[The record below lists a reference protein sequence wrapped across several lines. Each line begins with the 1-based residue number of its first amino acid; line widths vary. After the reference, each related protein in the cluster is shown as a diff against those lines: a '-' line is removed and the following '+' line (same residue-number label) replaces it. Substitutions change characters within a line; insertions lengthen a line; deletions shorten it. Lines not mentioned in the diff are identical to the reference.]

1 MAQSTILLTAVLQD
15 EHMNE
20 QRNLLLAIV
29 VSVAILFGFQLVFS
43 PQTMLPDE
51 ENEPA
56 QTGITQTPTR
66 DFVQSPPNDREDLS
80 VPVDPS
86 AERTVL
92 LEEAARIP
100 INPHDE
106 GAAISGSIA
115 LKGARIDD
123 VVLNRYQEEIEP
135 NSPRIVMFSPLETA
149 LPYYADFGWVVDQGI
164 EIELPDGET
173 IWSADRDKLI
183 PSQPVKLSWQNGEGL
198 RFEREIAVD
207 ENYMFTI
214 TDRVINDGTRSLLLY
229 PYGLISRTDEPDTLG
244 FFILHEGPLGVFDGT
259 LQELTY
265 DDLRDNPAETVQS
278 TGGWIGITDKYW
290 LAALIPDQ
298 NIPMTGRFYYTN
310 TGSREKFQ
318 VDYLL
323 EGKPLA
329 PAGRI
334 EVTNRLFAGA
344 KVVTLLDQYESDF
357 GIARFDLAVDFGWF
371 YFLTKP
377 LFYLIHYLTG
387 YLGNIGLA
395 ILSVTVIIK
404 LVFFP
409 LANKSY
415 TAMSKLKKLQ
425 PDMMKLREQFG
436 DDKVRLNQEMMAL
449 YKREGANPL
458 AGCLPIVIQIP
469 VFFALY
475 KVLFVTIEMRHAPFY
490 GWVQDLSAPD
500 PTSIFNLF
508 GLLPYTP
515 PEFLAIGLWPL
526 AMGFTM
532 WLQQKL
538 NPAPPDPTQARI
550 MMLLPVVFT
559 FLFARFAAGLV
570 IYWTWNNV
578 LSILQ
583 QWVIMRRMGVRA

>member
-1 MAQSTILLTAVLQD
+1 MLLTAVGQD
-15 EHMNE
+15 KHMNE
-20 QRNLLLAIV
+20 QRNLLLAIL
-29 VSVAILFGFQLVFS
+29 VSVAILFGFQFAFG
-43 PQTMLPDE
+43 PQKKLPDGDSE
-51 ENEPA
+51 FAEAGNPPVPI
-56 QTGITQTPTR
+56 QDRTQTPSR
-66 DFVQSPPNDREDLS
+66 HQAELS
-80 VPVDPS
+80 VPVGS
-86 AERTVL
+86 
-92 LEEAARIP
+92 EEAAREVMLGQGARIP
-100 INPHDE
+100 INPNDD
-106 GAAISGSIA
+106 GATITGSIA
-115 LKGARIDD
+115 LKGGRIDD
-123 VVLNRYQEEIEP
+123 VILNLYQENTQP
-135 NSPRIVMFSPLETA
+135 DSPRIVIFSPPETSR
-149 LPYYADFGWVVDQGI
+149 PYHADFGWVADQDT
-164 EIELPDGET
+164 EVELPGHET
-173 IWSADRDKLI
+173 VWASNRHELN
-183 PSQPVKLSWQNGEGL
+183 PSQPVQLSWQNDDGL

-214 TDRVINDGTRSLLLY
+214 TDRVINDGDRSWVLY
-229 PYGLISRTDEPDTLG
+229 PYGLISRTDEPKTLG
-244 FFILHEGPLGVFDGT
+244 FFILHEGPLGVFNGT
-259 LQELTY
+259 LQELSY
-265 DDLRDNPAETVQS
+265 DDLRDKSGDTVQS

-298 NIPMTGRFYYTN
+298 TIPMTGRFSHRSTA
-310 TGSREKFQ
+310 GREKFQ

-323 EGKPLA
+323 EGKSLA

-344 KVVTLLDQYESDF
+344 KVVTLLDQYEKDL

-377 LFYLIHYLTG
+377 LFYLIRYLTG

-404 LVFFP
+404 LIFFP

-415 TAMSKLKKLQ
+415 VAMSKLKRLQ
-425 PDMMKLREQFG
+425 PEMLKLREQFSG
-436 DDKVRLNQEMMAL
+436 DKVRLNQEMMTL

-490 GWVQDLSAPD
+490 GWIQDLSAPD
-500 PTSIFNLF
+500 PTNLF
-508 GLLPYTP
+508 NVFGILPYTP
-515 PEFLAIGLWPL
+515 PEFLAVGIWPI

-538 NPAPPDPTQARI
+538 NPAPPDPMQAKI
-550 MMLLPVVFT
+550 MMMLPIVFT
-559 FLFARFAAGLV
+559 FLFARFAVGLV

-583 QWVIMRRMGVRA
+583 QWVIMRRMGVKA

>member
-1 MAQSTILLTAVLQD
+1 
-15 EHMNE
+15 MNE
-20 QRNLLLAIV
+20 QRNLLLAIL
-29 VSVAILFGFQLVFS
+29 VSVAILFGFQFAFG
-43 PQTMLPDE
+43 PQKKLPDGDSE
-51 ENEPA
+51 FAEAGNPPVPI
-56 QTGITQTPTR
+56 QDRTQTPSR
-66 DFVQSPPNDREDLS
+66 HQAELS
-80 VPVDPS
+80 VPVGS
-86 AERTVL
+86 EAAREVVL
-92 LEEAARIP
+92 GQGARIP
-100 INPHDE
+100 INPNDD
-106 GAAISGSIA
+106 GATITGSIA
-115 LKGARIDD
+115 LTGGRIDD
-123 VVLNRYQEEIEP
+123 VILNLYQENTQP
-135 NSPRIVMFSPLETA
+135 DSPRIVIFSPPETSQ
-149 LPYYADFGWVVDQGI
+149 PYHADFGWVADQDT
-164 EIELPDGET
+164 EVELPGHET
-173 IWSADRDKLI
+173 VWASNRHELN
-183 PSQPVKLSWQNGEGL
+183 PSQPVQLSWQNDDGL

-214 TDRVINDGTRSLLLY
+214 TDRVINDGDRSWVLY
-229 PYGLISRTDEPDTLG
+229 PYGLISRTDEPKTLG
-244 FFILHEGPLGVFDGT
+244 FFILHEGPLGVFNGT
-259 LQELTY
+259 LQELSY
-265 DDLRDNPAETVQS
+265 DDLRDKSGDTVQS

-298 NIPMTGRFYYTN
+298 TIPMTGRFSHRSTA
-310 TGSREKFQ
+310 GREKFQ

-323 EGKPLA
+323 EGKSLA

-344 KVVTLLDQYESDF
+344 KVVTLLDQYEKDL

-377 LFYLIHYLTG
+377 LFYLIRYLTG

-404 LVFFP
+404 LIFFP

-415 TAMSKLKKLQ
+415 VAMSKLKRLQ
-425 PDMMKLREQFG
+425 PEMLKLREQFSG
-436 DDKVRLNQEMMAL
+436 DKVRLNQEMMTL

-490 GWVQDLSAPD
+490 GWIQDLSAPD
-500 PTSIFNLF
+500 PTNLF
-508 GLLPYTP
+508 NVFGILPYTP
-515 PEFLAIGLWPL
+515 PEFLAVGIWPI

-538 NPAPPDPTQARI
+538 NPAPPDPMQAKI
-550 MMLLPVVFT
+550 MMMLPIVFT
-559 FLFARFAAGLV
+559 FLFARFAVGLV

-583 QWVIMRRMGVRA
+583 QWVIMRRMGVKA

>member
-1 MAQSTILLTAVLQD
+1 
-15 EHMNE
+15 MNE

-29 VSVAILFGFQLVFS
+29 VSVAILFGFQLAFGPQPS
-43 PQTMLPDE
+43 PPGE
-51 ENEPA
+51 ESASIETGTPRAPA
-56 QTGITQTPTR
+56 RERVQTP
-66 DFVQSPPNDREDLS
+66 PKDRADPS
-80 VPVDPS
+80 VPADPGVQRAVVS
-86 AERTVL
+86 VQAPRVL
-92 LEEAARIP
+92 
-100 INPHDE
+100 INPDVA

-115 LKGARIDD
+115 LKGGRIDD
-123 VVLNRYQEEIEP
+123 VILNRYREEIEP
-135 NSPRIVMFSPLETA
+135 DSARIVMLSPSETSR
-149 LPYYADFGWVVDQGI
+149 PYHADFGWVVDQGI
-164 EIELPDGET
+164 EVELPDSET
-173 IWSADRDKLI
+173 VWTADQDELT
-183 PSQPVKLSWQNGEGL
+183 PAQPVKLNWQNEEGL
-198 RFEREIAVD
+198 LFEREIAID
-207 ENYMFTI
+207 ENYMFTV
-214 TDRVINDGTRSLLLY
+214 TDRVINNGTRSLVLY
-229 PYGLISRTDEPDTLG
+229 PYGLISRTDEPKTLG

-259 LQELTY
+259 LQELSY
-265 DDLRDNPAETVQS
+265 DDLRDKRTETAES

-290 LAALIPDQ
+290 LAALVPDQ
-298 NIPMTGRFYYTN
+298 NSPMTGRFFYTN
-310 TGSREKFQ
+310 TTNREKFQ
-318 VDYLL
+318 VDYIL
-323 EGKPLA
+323 EGRSLEPS
-329 PAGRI
+329 GSI
-334 EVTNRLFAGA
+334 EVTNHLFAGA
-344 KVVTLLDQYESDF
+344 KVVTLLDQYESDL

-404 LVFFP
+404 LIFFP

-425 PDMMKLREQFG
+425 PEMMKLREQLG

-449 YKREGANPL
+449 YKKEGANPL

-490 GWVQDLSAPD
+490 GWVHDLSAPD
-500 PTSIFNLF
+500 PTSVFNLF
-508 GLLPYTP
+508 GLLPYAP
-515 PEFLAIGLWPL
+515 FEFLAIGVWPL

-532 WLQQKL
+532 WLQMKL
-538 NPAPPDPTQARI
+538 NPTPPDPMQARI
-550 MMLLPVVFT
+550 MMLLPIVFT

-583 QWVIMRRMGVRA
+583 QWVIMRRMGVKA

>member
-1 MAQSTILLTAVLQD
+1 MK
-15 EHMNE
+15 E
-20 QRNLLLAIV
+20 QGNLLLAIV
-29 VSVAILFGFQLVFS
+29 LSLLILLGFQYFFEAPKMKKETERKKHLEQTEDLIKNNTNDLEDNITGYLEIDDALNKDQRIKIDATRLQGSISLKGLKIDDLTFKNYKETLNNDSKLVTLFKPSSTRGGYFS
-43 PQTMLPDE
+43 NFGWIKAST
-51 ENEPA
+51 NE
-56 QTGITQTPTR
+56 
-66 DFVQSPPNDREDLS
+66 DFDLPND
-80 VPVDPS
+80 
-86 AERTVL
+86 
-92 LEEAARIP
+92 
-100 INPHDE
+100 
-106 GAAISGSIA
+106 
-115 LKGARIDD
+115 
-123 VVLNRYQEEIEP
+123 Q
-135 NSPRIVMFSPLETA
+135 
-149 LPYYADFGWVVDQGI
+149 
-164 EIELPDGET
+164 T
-173 IWSADRDKLI
+173 IWTANSKKITSNNPAI
-183 PSQPVKLSWQNGEGL
+183 FSWANEQGVQ
-198 RFEREIAVD
+198 FEQEISID

-214 TDRVINDGTRSLLLY
+214 KQKVINNTDKNISIS
-229 PYGLISRTDEPDTLG
+229 PVAKISRTDTPKTQG
-244 FFILHEGPLGVFDGT
+244 FFILHEGPLGVFNGT
-259 LQELTY
+259 LQELDY

-290 LAALIPDQ
+290 LGALIPDQ

-310 TGSREKFQ
+310 IESREKFQ

-334 EVTNRLFAGA
+334 EFTNRLFAGA

-395 ILSVTVIIK
+395 ILAVTVIIK
-404 LVFFP
+404 LIFFP

-425 PDMMKLREQFG
+425 PEMMKLREQFG

-490 GWVQDLSAPD
+490 GWIEDLSAPD

-508 GLLPYTP
+508 GLLPYIP
-515 PEFLAIGLWPL
+515 PDFLAIGVWPL

-538 NPAPPDPTQARI
+538 NPTPPDPTQARI

-570 IYWTWNNV
+570 IYWTWNNI

>member
-1 MAQSTILLTAVLQD
+1 MLLTAVGQD
-15 EHMNE
+15 KHMNE
-20 QRNLLLAIV
+20 QRNLLLAIL
-29 VSVAILFGFQLVFS
+29 VSVAILFGFQFAFG
-43 PQTMLPDE
+43 PQKKLPDGDSE
-51 ENEPA
+51 FAEAGNPPVPI
-56 QTGITQTPTR
+56 QDRTQTPSR
-66 DFVQSPPNDREDLS
+66 HQAELS
-80 VPVDPS
+80 VPVGS
-86 AERTVL
+86 EAAREVVL
-92 LEEAARIP
+92 GQGARIP
-100 INPHDE
+100 INPNDD
-106 GAAISGSIA
+106 GATITGSIA
-115 LKGARIDD
+115 LKGGRIDD
-123 VVLNRYQEEIEP
+123 VILNLYQENTQP
-135 NSPRIVMFSPLETA
+135 DSPRIVIFSPPETSR
-149 LPYYADFGWVVDQGI
+149 PYHADFGWVADQDT
-164 EIELPDGET
+164 EVELPGHET
-173 IWSADRDKLI
+173 VWASNRHELN
-183 PSQPVKLSWQNGEGL
+183 PSQPVQLSWQNDDGL

-214 TDRVINDGTRSLLLY
+214 TDRVINDGDRSWVLY
-229 PYGLISRTDEPDTLG
+229 PYGLISRTDEPKTLG
-244 FFILHEGPLGVFDGT
+244 FFILHEGPLGVFNGT
-259 LQELTY
+259 LQELSY
-265 DDLRDNPAETVQS
+265 DDLRDKSGDTVQS

-298 NIPMTGRFYYTN
+298 TIPMTGRFSHRSTA
-310 TGSREKFQ
+310 GREKFQ

-323 EGKPLA
+323 EGKSLA

-344 KVVTLLDQYESDF
+344 KVVTLLDQYEKDL

-377 LFYLIHYLTG
+377 LFYLIRYLTG

-404 LVFFP
+404 LIFFP

-415 TAMSKLKKLQ
+415 VAMSKLKRLQ
-425 PDMMKLREQFG
+425 PEMLKLREQFSG
-436 DDKVRLNQEMMAL
+436 DKVRLNQEMMTL

-490 GWVQDLSAPD
+490 GWIQDLSAPD
-500 PTSIFNLF
+500 PTNLF
-508 GLLPYTP
+508 NVFGILPYTP
-515 PEFLAIGLWPL
+515 PEFLAVGIWPI

-538 NPAPPDPTQARI
+538 NPAPPDPMQAKI
-550 MMLLPVVFT
+550 MMMLPIVFT
-559 FLFARFAAGLV
+559 FLFARFAVGLV

-583 QWVIMRRMGVRA
+583 QWVIMRRMGVKA

>member
-43 PQTMLPDE
+43 PRTMLPDE

-100 INPHDE
+100 INPHEE

-214 TDRVINDGTRSLLLY
+214 TDRVINNGTRSLLLY

-404 LVFFP
+404 LIFFP

-425 PDMMKLREQFG
+425 PEMMKLREQFG

>member
-1 MAQSTILLTAVLQD
+1 
-15 EHMNE
+15 MNE

-29 VSVAILFGFQLVFS
+29 VSVAILFGFQLAFS
-43 PQTMLPDE
+43 PQTMPPDGE
-51 ENEPA
+51 SESA
-56 QTGITQTPTR
+56 QTGIANTPTR
-66 DFVQSPPNDREDLS
+66 DFVQTPPNDREDLS

-86 AERTVL
+86 AERTVV
-92 LEEAARIP
+92 LEEAARVP

-106 GAAISGSIA
+106 GATISGCSA
-115 LKGARIDD
+115 LKGGRIDD

-135 NSPRIVMFSPLETA
+135 DSPRIVMFSPPETTH
-149 LPYYADFGWVVDQGI
+149 PYYADFGWVVDQGI
-164 EIELPDGET
+164 AIELPDGET
-173 IWSADRDKLI
+173 VWTVDRDKLI

-214 TDRVINDGTRSLLLY
+214 TDRVINDGTRELVLY
-229 PYGLISRTDEPDTLG
+229 PYGLISRTDEPETIG
-244 FFILHEGPLGVFDGT
+244 FFILHEGPLGVFNGT
-259 LQELTY
+259 LQELDY

-278 TGGWIGITDKYW
+278 TGGWIGSTDKYW
-290 LAALIPDQ
+290 LGALIPDQ
-298 NIPMTGRFYYTN
+298 NIPMTGRFFYTN
-310 TGSREKFQ
+310 TASREKFQ

-395 ILSVTVIIK
+395 ILAVTVIIK
-404 LVFFP
+404 LIFFP

-425 PDMMKLREQFG
+425 PEMMKLREQFG

-490 GWVQDLSAPD
+490 GWIEDLSAPD

-515 PEFLAIGLWPL
+515 PDFLAIG
-526 AMGFTM
+526 
-532 WLQQKL
+532 
-538 NPAPPDPTQARI
+538 
-550 MMLLPVVFT
+550 V
-559 FLFARFAAGLV
+559 
-570 IYWTWNNV
+570 
-578 LSILQ
+578 
-583 QWVIMRRMGVRA
+583 

>member
-1 MAQSTILLTAVLQD
+1 MKGK
-15 EHMNE
+15 N
-20 QRNLLLAIV
+20 
-29 VSVAILFGFQLVFS
+29 
-43 PQTMLPDE
+43 
-51 ENEPA
+51 
-56 QTGITQTPTR
+56 
-66 DFVQSPPNDREDLS
+66 
-80 VPVDPS
+80 
-86 AERTVL
+86 RT
-92 LEEAARIP
+92 
-100 INPHDE
+100 
-106 GAAISGSIA
+106 S
-115 LKGARIDD
+115 
-123 VVLNRYQEEIEP
+123 Q
-135 NSPRIVMFSPLETA
+135 
-149 LPYYADFGWVVDQGI
+149 PYHADFGWVADQDT
-164 EIELPDGET
+164 EVELPGHET
-173 IWSADRDKLI
+173 VWASNQDELN
-183 PSQPVKLSWQNGEGL
+183 PSQPVQLSWQNDNGL

-214 TDRVINDGTRSLLLY
+214 TDRVINDSDRSWVLY
-229 PYGLISRTDEPDTLG
+229 PYGLISRTDEPKTLG

-259 LQELTY
+259 LQERSY
-265 DDLRDNPAETVQS
+265 DDLRDKSGDTVES

-298 NIPMTGRFYYTN
+298 TIPMTGRFFHRSTA
-310 TGSREKFQ
+310 SREKFQ

-323 EGKPLA
+323 EGKSLA

-344 KVVTLLDQYESDF
+344 KVVTLLDQYEKDL

-377 LFYLIHYLTG
+377 LFYLIRYLTG

-415 TAMSKLKKLQ
+415 VAMSKLKRLQ
-425 PDMMKLREQFG
+425 PEMLKLREQFPG
-436 DDKVRLNQEMMAL
+436 DKVRLNQEMMAL

-458 AGCLPIVIQIP
+458 AGCLPIVVQIP

-490 GWVQDLSAPD
+490 GWIQDLSAPD
-500 PTSIFNLF
+500 PTSLFNVF

-515 PEFLAIGLWPL
+515 PEFLAVGIWPI

-538 NPAPPDPTQARI
+538 NPAPPDPMQAKI
-550 MMLLPVVFT
+550 MMMLPIVFT
-559 FLFARFAAGLV
+559 FLFARFAVGLV

-583 QWVIMRRMGVRA
+583 QWVIMRRMGVKA

>member
-1 MAQSTILLTAVLQD
+1 MLLTAVGQD
-15 EHMNE
+15 THMNE
-20 QRNLLLAIV
+20 QRNLLLAIL
-29 VSVAILFGFQLVFS
+29 VSVAILFGFQFAFG
-43 PQTMLPDE
+43 PQKKLPDGDSE
-51 ENEPA
+51 FAEAGNPPVPI
-56 QTGITQTPTR
+56 QDRTQTPSR
-66 DFVQSPPNDREDLS
+66 HQAELS
-80 VPVDPS
+80 VPVGS
-86 AERTVL
+86 
-92 LEEAARIP
+92 EEAAREVMLGQGARIP
-100 INPHDE
+100 INPNDD
-106 GAAISGSIA
+106 GATITGSIA
-115 LKGARIDD
+115 LKGGRIDD
-123 VVLNRYQEEIEP
+123 VILNLYQENTQP
-135 NSPRIVMFSPLETA
+135 DSPRIVIFSPPETSQ
-149 LPYYADFGWVVDQGI
+149 PYHADFGWVADQDT
-164 EIELPDGET
+164 EVELPGHET
-173 IWSADRDKLI
+173 VWASNRHELN
-183 PSQPVKLSWQNGEGL
+183 PSQPVQLSWQNDDGL

-214 TDRVINDGTRSLLLY
+214 TDRVINDGDRSWVLY
-229 PYGLISRTDEPDTLG
+229 PYGLISRTDEPKTLG
-244 FFILHEGPLGVFDGT
+244 FFILHEGPLGVFNGT
-259 LQELTY
+259 LQELSY
-265 DDLRDNPAETVQS
+265 DDLRDKSGDTVQS

-298 NIPMTGRFYYTN
+298 IIPMTGRFSHRSTA
-310 TGSREKFQ
+310 GREKFQ

-323 EGKPLA
+323 EGKSLA

-334 EVTNRLFAGA
+334 EVTNRLFVGA
-344 KVVTLLDQYESDF
+344 KVVTLLDQYEKDL

-377 LFYLIHYLTG
+377 LFYLIRYLTG

-404 LVFFP
+404 LIFFP

-415 TAMSKLKKLQ
+415 TAMSKLKRLQ
-425 PDMMKLREQFG
+425 PEMLKLREQFSG
-436 DDKVRLNQEMMAL
+436 DKVRLNQEMMTL

-490 GWVQDLSAPD
+490 GWIQDLSAPD
-500 PTSIFNLF
+500 PTNLF
-508 GLLPYTP
+508 NVFGIIPYTP
-515 PEFLAIGLWPL
+515 PEFLAVGIWPI

-538 NPAPPDPTQARI
+538 NPAPPDPMQAKI
-550 MMLLPVVFT
+550 MMMLPIVFT
-559 FLFARFAAGLV
+559 FLFARFAVGVV

-583 QWVIMRRMGVRA
+583 QWVIMRRMGVKA

>member
-1 MAQSTILLTAVLQD
+1 
-15 EHMNE
+15 MNE
-20 QRNLLLAIV
+20 QRNLLLAIL
-29 VSVAILFGFQLVFS
+29 VSVAILFGFQFAFG
-43 PQTMLPDE
+43 PQKKLPDGDSE
-51 ENEPA
+51 FAEAGNPPVPI
-56 QTGITQTPTR
+56 QDRTQTPSR
-66 DFVQSPPNDREDLS
+66 YQAELS
-80 VPVDPS
+80 VPVGS
-86 AERTVL
+86 EAAREVVL
-92 LEEAARIP
+92 GQEARIP
-100 INPHDE
+100 INPNDD
-106 GAAISGSIA
+106 GATITGSIA
-115 LKGARIDD
+115 LKGGRIDD
-123 VVLNRYQEEIEP
+123 VILNLYQENTQP
-135 NSPRIVMFSPLETA
+135 DSPRIVIFSPPETSQ
-149 LPYYADFGWVVDQGI
+149 PYHADFGWVADQDT
-164 EIELPDGET
+164 EVELPGHET
-173 IWSADRDKLI
+173 VWASNRHELN
-183 PSQPVKLSWQNGEGL
+183 PSQPVQLSWQNDDGL

-214 TDRVINDGTRSLLLY
+214 TDRVINDSDRSWVLY
-229 PYGLISRTDEPDTLG
+229 PYGLISRTDEPKTLG
-244 FFILHEGPLGVFDGT
+244 FFILHEGPLGVFNGT
-259 LQELTY
+259 LQELSY
-265 DDLRDNPAETVQS
+265 DDLRDKSGDTVQS

-298 NIPMTGRFYYTN
+298 TIPMTGRFSHRSTA
-310 TGSREKFQ
+310 GREKFQ

-323 EGKPLA
+323 EGKSLA

-334 EVTNRLFAGA
+334 EVTNRLFVGA
-344 KVVTLLDQYESDF
+344 KVVTLLDQYEKDL

-377 LFYLIHYLTG
+377 LFYLIRYLTG

-404 LVFFP
+404 LIFFP

-415 TAMSKLKKLQ
+415 TAMSKLKRLQ
-425 PDMMKLREQFG
+425 PEMLKLREQFSG
-436 DDKVRLNQEMMAL
+436 DKVRLNQEMMTL

-490 GWVQDLSAPD
+490 GWIQDLSAPD
-500 PTSIFNLF
+500 PTNLF
-508 GLLPYTP
+508 NVFGIIPYTP
-515 PEFLAIGLWPL
+515 PEFLAVGIWPI

-538 NPAPPDPTQARI
+538 NPAPPDPMQAKI
-550 MMLLPVVFT
+550 MMMLPIVFT
-559 FLFARFAAGLV
+559 FLFARFAVGLV

-583 QWVIMRRMGVRA
+583 QWVIMRRMGVKA

>member
-1 MAQSTILLTAVLQD
+1 
-15 EHMNE
+15 MNE

-29 VSVAILFGFQLVFS
+29 VSVAILFGFQLAFS
-43 PQTMLPDE
+43 PQTMPPDGE
-51 ENEPA
+51 SESA
-56 QTGITQTPTR
+56 QTEIANTPTR
-66 DFVQSPPNDREDLS
+66 DFVQTPPNDREVLS

-86 AERTVL
+86 AERTVV
-92 LEEAARIP
+92 LEEAARVP

-106 GAAISGSIA
+106 EAAISGSIA
-115 LKGARIDD
+115 LKGGRIDD

-135 NSPRIVMFSPLETA
+135 DSPRIVMFSPPETTH
-149 LPYYADFGWVVDQGI
+149 PYYADFGWVVDQGI
-164 EIELPDGET
+164 AIELPDGET
-173 IWSADRDKLI
+173 VWTVDRDKLI

-214 TDRVINDGTRSLLLY
+214 TDRVINDGTRELVLY
-229 PYGLISRTDEPDTLG
+229 PYGLISRTDEPETIG
-244 FFILHEGPLGVFDGT
+244 FFILHEGPLGVFNGT
-259 LQELTY
+259 LQELDY

-290 LAALIPDQ
+290 LGALIPDQ
-298 NIPMTGRFYYTN
+298 NIPMTGRFFYTN
-310 TGSREKFQ
+310 TASREKFQ

-395 ILSVTVIIK
+395 ILAVTVIIK
-404 LVFFP
+404 LIFFP

-425 PDMMKLREQFG
+425 PEMMKLREQFG

-490 GWVQDLSAPD
+490 GWIEDLSAPD

-508 GLLPYTP
+508 GLLPYIP
-515 PEFLAIGLWPL
+515 PDFLAIGVWPL

-538 NPAPPDPTQARI
+538 NPTPPDPTQARI

-570 IYWTWNNV
+570 IYWTWNNI

>member
-1 MAQSTILLTAVLQD
+1 MLLTAVGQD
-15 EHMNE
+15 KHMNE
-20 QRNLLLAIV
+20 QRNLLLAIL
-29 VSVAILFGFQLVFS
+29 VSVAILFGFQFAFG
-43 PQTMLPDE
+43 PQKKLPDGDSE
-51 ENEPA
+51 FAEAGNPPVPI
-56 QTGITQTPTR
+56 QDRTQTPSR
-66 DFVQSPPNDREDLS
+66 HQAELS
-80 VPVDPS
+80 VPVGS
-86 AERTVL
+86 
-92 LEEAARIP
+92 EEAAREVMLGQGARIP
-100 INPHDE
+100 INPNDD
-106 GAAISGSIA
+106 GATITGSIA
-115 LKGARIDD
+115 LKGGRIDD
-123 VVLNRYQEEIEP
+123 VILNLYQENTQP
-135 NSPRIVMFSPLETA
+135 DSPRIVIFSPPETSR
-149 LPYYADFGWVVDQGI
+149 PYHADFGWVADQDT
-164 EIELPDGET
+164 EVELPGHET
-173 IWSADRDKLI
+173 VWASNRHELN
-183 PSQPVKLSWQNGEGL
+183 PSQPVQLSWQNDDGL

-214 TDRVINDGTRSLLLY
+214 IDRVINDSDRSWVLY
-229 PYGLISRTDEPDTLG
+229 PYGLISRTDEPKTLG
-244 FFILHEGPLGVFDGT
+244 FFILHEGPLGVFNGT
-259 LQELTY
+259 LQELSY
-265 DDLRDNPAETVQS
+265 DDLRDKSGDTVQS

-298 NIPMTGRFYYTN
+298 TIPMTGRFSHRSTA
-310 TGSREKFQ
+310 GREKFQ

-323 EGKPLA
+323 EGKSLA

-344 KVVTLLDQYESDF
+344 KVVTLLDQYEKDL

-377 LFYLIHYLTG
+377 LFYLIRYLTG

-404 LVFFP
+404 LIFFP

-415 TAMSKLKKLQ
+415 VAMSKLKRLQ
-425 PDMMKLREQFG
+425 PEMLKLREQFSG
-436 DDKVRLNQEMMAL
+436 DKVRLNQEMMTL

-490 GWVQDLSAPD
+490 GWIQDLSAPD
-500 PTSIFNLF
+500 PTNLF
-508 GLLPYTP
+508 NVFGILPYTP
-515 PEFLAIGLWPL
+515 PEFLAVGIWPI

-538 NPAPPDPTQARI
+538 NPAPPDPMQAKI
-550 MMLLPVVFT
+550 MMMLPIVFT
-559 FLFARFAAGLV
+559 FLFARFAVGLV

-583 QWVIMRRMGVRA
+583 QWVIMRRMGVKA

>member
-1 MAQSTILLTAVLQD
+1 
-15 EHMNE
+15 MNE

-43 PQTMLPDE
+43 PRTMLPDE

-80 VPVDPS
+80 VPVNPS

-100 INPHDE
+100 INPHEE

-135 NSPRIVMFSPLETA
+135 NSPRIMMFSPLETA
-149 LPYYADFGWVVDQGI
+149 LPYYADFGWVVDPGI

-183 PSQPVKLSWQNGEGL
+183 PSQPVKLSWQNGQGL

-298 NIPMTGRFYYTN
+298 NILMTGRFFYTN
-310 TGSREKFQ
+310 TGNREKFQ

-404 LVFFP
+404 LIFFP

-425 PDMMKLREQFG
+425 PEMMKLREQFG

>member
-1 MAQSTILLTAVLQD
+1 
-15 EHMNE
+15 MNE

-43 PQTMLPDE
+43 PRTMLPDE

-135 NSPRIVMFSPLETA
+135 NSPRIMMFSPLETA

-183 PSQPVKLSWQNGEGL
+183 PSQPVKLSWQNGQGL

-265 DDLRDNPAETVQS
+265 DDLRDNPVETVQS

-298 NIPMTGRFYYTN
+298 NIPMTGRFFYTN
-310 TGSREKFQ
+310 TGNREKFQ

-404 LVFFP
+404 LIFFP

-425 PDMMKLREQFG
+425 PEMMKLREQFG

>member
-1 MAQSTILLTAVLQD
+1 
-15 EHMNE
+15 MNE

-43 PQTMLPDE
+43 PRTMLPDE

-100 INPHDE
+100 INPHEE

-183 PSQPVKLSWQNGEGL
+183 PSQPVKLSWQNGQGL

-298 NIPMTGRFYYTN
+298 NIPMTGRFFYTN
-310 TGSREKFQ
+310 TGNREKFQ

-323 EGKPLA
+323 EGKPLS
-329 PAGRI
+329 PAGSI

-404 LVFFP
+404 LIFFP

-425 PDMMKLREQFG
+425 PEMMKLREQFG

>member
-1 MAQSTILLTAVLQD
+1 
-15 EHMNE
+15 MNE

-43 PQTMLPDE
+43 PRTMLPDE

-92 LEEAARIP
+92 LEEAPRVP

-149 LPYYADFGWVVDQGI
+149 LPYYAYFGWVVDQGI

-183 PSQPVKLSWQNGEGL
+183 PSQPVKLSWQNGQGL

-404 LVFFP
+404 LIFFP

-425 PDMMKLREQFG
+425 PEMMKLREQFG

>member
-1 MAQSTILLTAVLQD
+1 
-15 EHMNE
+15 MNE
-20 QRNLLLAIV
+20 QRNLLLAIL
-29 VSVAILFGFQLVFS
+29 VSVAILFGFQFAFG
-43 PQTMLPDE
+43 PQKKLPDGDSE
-51 ENEPA
+51 FAEAGNPPVPI
-56 QTGITQTPTR
+56 QDRTQTPSR
-66 DFVQSPPNDREDLS
+66 HQAELS
-80 VPVDPS
+80 VPVGS
-86 AERTVL
+86 
-92 LEEAARIP
+92 EEAAREVMLGQGARIP
-100 INPHDE
+100 INPNDD
-106 GAAISGSIA
+106 GATITGSIA
-115 LKGARIDD
+115 LKGGRIDD
-123 VVLNRYQEEIEP
+123 VILNLYQENTQP
-135 NSPRIVMFSPLETA
+135 DSPRIVIFSPPETSR
-149 LPYYADFGWVVDQGI
+149 PYHADFGWVADQDT
-164 EIELPDGET
+164 EVELPGHET
-173 IWSADRDKLI
+173 VWASNRHELN
-183 PSQPVKLSWQNGEGL
+183 PSQPVQLSWQNDDGL

-214 TDRVINDGTRSLLLY
+214 TDRVINDGDRSWVLY
-229 PYGLISRTDEPDTLG
+229 PYGLISRTDEPKTLG
-244 FFILHEGPLGVFDGT
+244 FFILHEGPLGVFNGT
-259 LQELTY
+259 LQELSY
-265 DDLRDNPAETVQS
+265 DDLRDKSGDTVQS

-298 NIPMTGRFYYTN
+298 TIPMTGRFSHRSTA
-310 TGSREKFQ
+310 GREKFQ

-323 EGKPLA
+323 EGKSLA

-344 KVVTLLDQYESDF
+344 KVVTLLDQYEKDL

-377 LFYLIHYLTG
+377 LFYLIRYLTG

-404 LVFFP
+404 LIFFP

-415 TAMSKLKKLQ
+415 VAMSKLKRLQ
-425 PDMMKLREQFG
+425 PEMLKLREQFSG
-436 DDKVRLNQEMMAL
+436 DKVRLNQEMMTL

-490 GWVQDLSAPD
+490 GWIQDLSAPD
-500 PTSIFNLF
+500 PTNLF
-508 GLLPYTP
+508 NVFGILPYTP
-515 PEFLAIGLWPL
+515 PEFLAVGIWPI

-538 NPAPPDPTQARI
+538 NPAPPDPMQAKI
-550 MMLLPVVFT
+550 MMMLPIVFT
-559 FLFARFAAGLV
+559 FLFARFAVGLV

-583 QWVIMRRMGVRA
+583 QWVIMRRMGVKA

>member
-1 MAQSTILLTAVLQD
+1 
-15 EHMNE
+15 MNE

-29 VSVAILFGFQLVFS
+29 VSVAILFGFQLAFS
-43 PQTMLPDE
+43 PQTMPPDGE
-51 ENEPA
+51 SESA
-56 QTGITQTPTR
+56 QTGIANTPTR
-66 DFVQSPPNDREDLS
+66 DFVQTPPNDREDLS

-86 AERTVL
+86 AERTVV
-92 LEEAARIP
+92 LEEAARVP

-106 GAAISGSIA
+106 EAAISGSIA
-115 LKGARIDD
+115 LKGGRIDD
-123 VVLNRYQEEIEP
+123 VVLNRYQEDIEP
-135 NSPRIVMFSPLETA
+135 DSPRIVMFSPPETTH
-149 LPYYADFGWVVDQGI
+149 PYYADFGWVVDQGI
-164 EIELPDGET
+164 AIELPDGET
-173 IWSADRDKLI
+173 VWTVDRDKLI

-229 PYGLISRTDEPDTLG
+229 PYGLISRTDEPETIG
-244 FFILHEGPLGVFDGT
+244 FFILHEGPLGVFNGT
-259 LQELTY
+259 LQELDY

-290 LAALIPDQ
+290 LGALIPDQ
-298 NIPMTGRFYYTN
+298 NIPMTGRFFYTN
-310 TGSREKFQ
+310 MGNREKFQ

-323 EGKPLA
+323 EGKPLS
-329 PAGRI
+329 PAGSI

-344 KVVTLLDQYESDF
+344 KVVTLLDQYESDL

-395 ILSVTVIIK
+395 ILSVTVLIK
-404 LVFFP
+404 LIFFP

-458 AGCLPIVIQIP
+458 AGCLPIVVQIP

-490 GWVQDLSAPD
+490 GWIEDLSAPD

-515 PEFLAIGLWPL
+515 PEFLAIGIWPL

-538 NPAPPDPTQARI
+538 NPTPPDPTQARI

-570 IYWTWNNV
+570 IYWTWNNI